1 MENSAKRPASVTA
14 AAVVAILESLLLL
27 LCCSAAFF
35 VFLLAKLPGPASEL
49 PPAIRYMMLGAQGFM
64 MGLSLFGV
72 ATGIGLL
79 YLRKRARISILIW
92 GGLSVFFGGIGMPF
106 VLLMPISS
114 SANAPN
120 LPAGSVTAV
129 RSILLLVYGLPILI
143 GGWWLILFNRK
154 SVKAQFD
161 GAQEPAN
168 PVLPQKPKC
177 PLPISVLAWV
187 YVTSILNL
195 LFLPLFPVH
204 APVFVFAKLLP
215 DRLGMAVLILTCVAF
230 TISGIGLLK
239 LKTWSHSLIVGL
251 QVFWLTSTAVSML
264 RPDYKAAM
272 QSFLERYEASL
283 HLPASQY
290 SANPFMEYFGWFI
303 AIGMLLGVAVLGLL
317 VYYRPRFLEAASRAA
332 SAS

>member
-1 MENSAKRPASVTA
+1 MENSPKRSASVTA
-14 AAVVAILESLLLL
+14 AAVVAILESLFLL

-49 PPAIRYMMLGAQGFM
+49 PPAIRYMMLGTQGFM

-79 YLRKRARISILIW
+79 YLRKWARISVLIW
-92 GGLSVFFGGIGMPF
+92 GGLSVFFGGIGVPF
-106 VLLMPISS
+106 VLLMPLSS
-114 SANAPN
+114 SANAPD
-120 LPAGSVTAV
+120 LPAGSVTVV
-129 RSILLLVYGLPILI
+129 RLILLVIYGLPILI

-154 SVKAQFD
+154 RVKAQFN
-161 GAQEPAN
+161 GALEPAEAA
-168 PVLPQKPKC
+168 LPQKPKC
-177 PLPISVLAWV
+177 PLPLSVLAWL
-187 YVTSILNL
+187 YITSILNL
-195 LFLPLFPVH
+195 LFLPFFPVH

-215 DRLGMAVLILTCVAF
+215 DRFGIAILVLTCVAF
-230 TISGIGLLK
+230 MISGIGLLK
-239 LKTWSHSLIVGL
+239 LKPWSHSLIVGL

-264 RPDYKAAM
+264 SPNYKAAM

-290 SANPFMEYFGWFI
+290 SANPFMEYFGWFMT
-303 AIGMLLGVAVLGLL
+303 IGMLIGGAVLGLL
-317 VYYRPRFLEAASRAA
+317 VYYRPRFLEAASKAA